1 MVAGSAAGSI
11 SGPAARPVSGS
22 AARPVSGSAA
32 RSISGSAARSIS
44 GSAAGA
50 SSRMTW
56 ALVPAKPN
64 ELTPAM
70 RGWPLRSHGTGSVTT
85 STASRSHGMCGEG
98 FSKLRCRGSISFS
111 NDRMTLMTPAIPAAA
126 SRWPMFVL
134 TEPISSGRSAGR
146 PAPSTAPAA

>member
-11 SGPAARPVSGS
+11 SGPAARPVSGP
-22 AARPVSGSAA
+22 AAG
-32 RSISGSAARSIS
+32 SIS

-85 STASRSHGMCGEG
+85 STARRSHGMCGEG
-98 FSKLRCRGSISFS
+98 FSKLRCRGNISFS
-111 NDRMTLMTPAIPAAA
+111 KDRMTLMTPAIPAAA

-134 TEPISSGRSAGR
+134 TEPISSGLSAGR